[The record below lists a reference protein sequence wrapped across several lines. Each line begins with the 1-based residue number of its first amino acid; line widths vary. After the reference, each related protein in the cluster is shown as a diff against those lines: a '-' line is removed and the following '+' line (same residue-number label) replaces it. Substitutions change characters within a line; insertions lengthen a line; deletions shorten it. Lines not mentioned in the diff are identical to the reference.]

1 MLPSTSFNIIY
12 IFFQMASQD
21 SLRFF
26 ARTISQQGKGGKTER
41 ERGKKK
47 ARFPTLPSPLFF
59 FSLSPSLCFLNQKKK
74 KKPGE
79 TEQMLKN
86 RFLKITVNQS

>member
-1 MLPSTSFNIIY
+1 
-12 IFFQMASQD
+12 MASQD

-41 ERGKKK
+41 QRGKKK
-47 ARFPTLPSPLFF
+47 ARFPTLPSP
-59 FSLSPSLCFLNQKKK
+59 SPSLSLSLNQKKKKK